1 MPQRSGVNDVTSRE
15 WCGTIR
21 EFFQAES
28 FRLVS
33 CCNLHMTDHI
43 ISTLEYLY
51 VIYRDVSDL
60 HASPATH
67 EHIYCHFF
75 RSFSAQFISLSSC
88 FSQQC
93 GKPDLKP
100 SHGHFTSEDSPKNQP
115 IHLVYIWRFQ
125 SAIEF
130 QSVNQNH
137 SIQHLCPRKMEHC
150 VMRPANTARTLRSAQ
165 REAHTHRTR
174 KMSRIER
181 LGWGLGSHRISSENL
196 GTWIYS
202 AVRPTC
208 PQVVIFPVI
217 SSGCR

>member
-1 MPQRSGVNDVTSRE
+1 
-15 WCGTIR
+15 
-21 EFFQAES
+21 
-28 FRLVS
+28 
-33 CCNLHMTDHI
+33 MTDHI

-115 IHLVYIWRFQ
+115 IHVVYIWRFQ

-150 VMRPANTARTLRSAQ
+150 VMRPANTALRTARSA
-165 REAHTHRTR
+165 HSPH
-174 KMSRIER
+174 
-181 LGWGLGSHRISSENL
+181 SENVENRAAGMGSWQPQNFFREL
-196 GTWIYS
+196 GNMDIFCCKTHM
-202 AVRPTC
+202 PTGC
-208 PQVVIFPVI
+208 DF
-217 SSGCR
+217 SGYIIRL